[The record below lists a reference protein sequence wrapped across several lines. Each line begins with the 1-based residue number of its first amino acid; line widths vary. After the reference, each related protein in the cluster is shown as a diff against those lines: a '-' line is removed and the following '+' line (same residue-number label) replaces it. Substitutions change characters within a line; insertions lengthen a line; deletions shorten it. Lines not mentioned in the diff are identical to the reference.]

1 MLGQGPGLVV
11 KKKQCKDI
19 CNSFY
24 RATRMHSTESTDYAV
39 ARCPSVRHTQILCLN
54 NYINPQF
61 FHCRVVTPF

>member
-11 KKKQCKDI
+11 KK
-19 CNSFY
+19 NSAKIFATVFTAR
-24 RATRMHSTESTDYAV
+24 RAHSTESTDYAV

-54 NYINPQF
+54 NYINPHF